1 MKYKI
6 FSFLRQIGLLLL
18 VVWTVVSLVTLLIE
32 LVPGDPAIAVLGDNA
47 TPEQINN
54 FRQKHGL
61 DKPAF
66 FFSYSRNE
74 ELDRGIEEF
83 SRTEGEIKRRQEQNF
98 IESFIENVTT
108 ELKLRELKWQG
119 ADNRYLNYWKGVLTG
134 DLGISF
140 KTGRPVLDMIFER
153 YPNTIELA
161 VAAMLIA
168 ILIAVP
174 LGVLAG
180 TNKGSLID
188 NFSSFFALLGISLP
202 GFVIGPALVYLFA
215 VKLRIFAATG
225 NTYPEDIVLPAI
237 TLGAALSAILTRM
250 VRSSVIEELG
260 EDYVRTARAK
270 GLSERKVVYKHVL
283 KNGLIPV
290 VTILGLQLG
299 VLLAGAIITETIFS
313 WPGLGLLLV
322 KDGIGTRD
330 YRLVQ
335 GCVLV
340 ISVTYILANSMTDL
354 VYRWLDPRIRLS

>member
-6 FSFLRQIGLLLL
+6 LSFLRQIGLLLL
-18 VVWTVVSLVTLLIE
+18 VVWTVVSIVTLLIE
-32 LVPGDPAIAVLGDNA
+32 LIPGTPAVAILGETA
-47 TPEQINN
+47 TPEQIAIFNE
-54 FRQKHGL
+54 KHGL
-61 DKPAF
+61 DRPAF
-66 FFSYSRNE
+66 FFTYSPNPA
-74 ELDRGIEEF
+74 
-83 SRTEGEIKRRQEQNF
+83 TQ
-98 IESFIENVTT
+98 T
-108 ELKLRELKWQG
+108 RELKWHG
-119 ADNRYLNYWKGVLTG
+119 ADNRYVDYWSSLLRG
-134 DLGISF
+134 DLGNSF
-140 KTGRPVLDMIFER
+140 RTDRPVLGMILER
-153 YPNTIELA
+153 YPNTIKLA
-161 VAAMLIA
+161 LAAMFIA
-168 ILIAVP
+168 ILIAIP

-202 GFVIGPALVYLFA
+202 GFVIGPFLVYLFA
-215 VKLRIFAATG
+215 VKFRVFAATG
-225 NTYPEDIVLPAI
+225 SSHPEDIVLPAV

-299 VLLAGAIITETIFS
+299 VLLAGAIITEKIFS
-313 WPGLGLLLV
+313 WQGLGLLLLE
-322 KDGIGTRD
+322 DGIGKRD

-340 ISVTYILANSMTDL
+340 ISVTYILANYLTDL

>member
-6 FSFLRQIGLLLL
+6 LNFLRQIGLLLL

-54 FRQKHGL
+54 FNAKHGL

-66 FFSYSRNE
+66 FVSYSRNK
-74 ELDRGIEEF
+74 ELYQGIEEF
-83 SRTEGEIKRRQEQNF
+83 SRTDGEIKRRQEQNF
-98 IESFIENVTT
+98 FEGFIENVTT
-108 ELKLRELKWQG
+108 ELKVREFKWHG
-119 ADNRYLNYWKGVLTG
+119 ADNRYLDYWKGVLTG
-134 DLGISF
+134 DLGRSF
-140 KTGRPVLDMIFER
+140 RTDRPVLTMIFER

-161 VAAMLIA
+161 IAAMFIA

-202 GFVIGPALVYLFA
+202 GFVIGPFLVYIFA

-225 NTYPEDIVLPAI
+225 NTHPEDILLPAI

-270 GLSERKVVYKHVL
+270 GLSERKVIYKHVL

-299 VLLAGAIITETIFS
+299 VLLAGAIITEKIFS
-313 WPGLGLLLV
+313 WQGLGLLLLE
-322 KDGIGTRD
+322 DGIGKRD

-340 ISVTYILANSMTDL
+340 ISVTYILANSLTDFI
-354 VYRWLDPRIRLS
+354 YRRLDPRIRIS

>member
-6 FSFLRQIGLLLL
+6 LSFARQAALLLL

-32 LVPGDPAIAVLGDNA
+32 LVPGDPATAILGDQA
-47 TPEQINN
+47 SPEQIAN
-54 FRQKHGL
+54 FNEKHNL

-66 FFSYSRNE
+66 FFAYS
-74 ELDRGIEEF
+74 
-83 SRTEGEIKRRQEQNF
+83 GEKGF
-98 IESFIENVTT
+98 V
-108 ELKLRELKWQG
+108 WHG
-119 ADNRYLNYWKGVLTG
+119 AENRYLDYWKGVLTG
-134 DLGISF
+134 DLGNSF
-140 KTGRPVLDMIFER
+140 RTDRPVLSMILER
-153 YPNTIELA
+153 YPSTIKLA
-161 VAAMLIA
+161 VAALIVA
-168 ILIAVP
+168 IGIAVP

-188 NFSSFFALLGISLP
+188 NSSSFIALLGISLP
-202 GFVIGPALVYLFA
+202 TFVIGPFLVYIFA
-215 VKLRIFAATG
+215 VKLRWFSPTG
-225 NTYPEDIVLPAI
+225 SANPEDIILPAV

-250 VRSSVIEELG
+250 IRSSVIEELG

-270 GLSERKVVYKHVL
+270 GLSEKKVIYKHVL

-299 VLLAGAIITETIFS
+299 VLLAGAIITEKIFS
-313 WPGLGLLLV
+313 WQGLGLLLLE
-322 KDGIGTRD
+322 DGIGKRD

-340 ISVTYILANSMTDL
+340 ISVTYILANSLTDL